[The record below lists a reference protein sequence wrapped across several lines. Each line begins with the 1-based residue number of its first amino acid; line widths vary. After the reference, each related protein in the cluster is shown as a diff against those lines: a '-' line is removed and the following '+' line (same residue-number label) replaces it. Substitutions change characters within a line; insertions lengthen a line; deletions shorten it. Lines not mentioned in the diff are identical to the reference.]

1 MTKAS
6 YRIGFLNP
14 WRDKAENQA
23 FRSLKEG
30 AARVGHTLVHVTTS
44 DEVLA
49 ANLDFVIA
57 VASTQAKLTGVPT
70 FGAIHEP
77 RQRFWEKPEYFQ
89 NLLTYDG
96 YMTIADSLHKFLNAF
111 CAGAGKPQHVG
122 YYYNTPQRQEIGAE
136 VEALAG
142 RGELSLCYF
151 GTNWDPRSRPL
162 FRALVKK
169 DYMRVYGPQESW
181 DYLQGEKYFGSP
193 AFDGNAVQKE
203 YARHGV
209 GLAVLSRGHALDD
222 VISNRIFEIASVGA
236 VAICPDIPW
245 IRKNFGDN
253 VYYFDPNGTVY
264 EIFEAIDAAMG
275 LILADPATAARKA
288 KAARAIFEERFASEV
303 MVANAVRY
311 FEEWKERGGRR
322 RPPADS
328 PLIDVIVR
336 IGGRPVDVVR
346 RAIQSLEDQS
356 AGRFRVVFIRYK
368 PLDVSAITDA
378 AWDRIESFEVVD
390 KTGGDRAATMA
401 EGMRHVTSSYFALLD
416 DDDFVLP
423 GHFEALLR
431 QADQAPADR
440 LFAYSG
446 FMDVEEGEEGDEAGD
461 RERRRIRSFHPAS
474 GNAWAIMGTFAPNG
488 FLASSALLRFLDL
501 EGWTMHTA
509 EDTLLI
515 STLAAHGEPRFS
527 YRATACHVVGSQGAS
542 NYLETPTRQED
553 LLETFLRQQTLFDR
567 LEQNFGKPS
576 MSNWERLGWQLHRVL
591 EAKSR
596 ERMAKVSL
604 LVLEEGVM
612 VSSMHDR
619 DDLEVRQLTLNPV
632 TVQTMGEC
640 RMTPTED
647 GYELSIHP
655 EALPWAY
662 GAVIDLDKGDLFA
675 GKQWLVAEFDPVNQP
690 FGVGILDGQ
699 ADQYQTRTEIP
710 ISAVPVEIW
719 LHIHDPADTSR
730 MIIQN
735 WAEPL
740 RAPNRLKAL
749 WIVRETISQEA
760 AAE

>member
-1 MTKAS
+1 MTKTG
-6 YRIGFLNP
+6 YRIGYLNP
-14 WRDKAENQA
+14 WREKAENQA
-23 FRSLKEG
+23 FVSLREG
-30 AARVGHTLVHVTTS
+30 ARRIGHTFVHVTTS
-44 DEVLA
+44 DEILA
-49 ANLDFVIA
+49 ADLDFVIA
-57 VASTQAKLTGVPT
+57 VATTQPKLTAVPT

-77 RQRFWEKPEYFQ
+77 RTRFWEKHEYFQ
-89 NLLTYDG
+89 NLMTYDG
-96 YMTIADSLHKFLNAF
+96 YMTIADSLHGFLKAF

-122 YYYNTPQRQEIGAE
+122 YYYNTPQRQEIVAD
-136 VEALAG
+136 VEALAA
-142 RGELSLCYF
+142 RGALSLCYF

-169 DYMRVYGPQESW
+169 DYMRVYGPKESW
-181 DYLQGEKYFGSP
+181 DYLQGQKYFGSP

-203 YARHGV
+203 YAAHGV

-245 IRKNFGDN
+245 IRKNFGDS

-264 EIFEAIDAAMG
+264 EIFEAIDAAMAA
-275 LILADPATAARKA
+275 ILGDPKTAAAKA
-288 KAARAIFEERFASEV
+288 RAARAVFEERFASEV
-303 MVANAVRY
+303 MVANAVQY
-311 FEEWKERGGRR
+311 FEEWKDRGGRR
-322 RPPADS
+322 QPPSQS

-336 IGGRPVDVVR
+336 IGGRPVEVVQ
-346 RAIQSLEDQS
+346 RALQSLEDQT

-368 PLDVSAITDA
+368 DMDVSAITQA
-378 AWDRIESFEVVD
+378 SWERIEGFDIVD
-390 KTGGDRAATMA
+390 KTGGDRATTMA
-401 EGMRHVTSSYFALLD
+401 EGMRHVTSPYFALLD

-431 QADQAPADR
+431 QADAAPADR

-446 FMDVEEGEEGDEAGD
+446 FMDVEEPEADAEPDG
-461 RERRRIRSFHPAS
+461 RERRAIRSFHPAA
-474 GNAWAIMGTFAPNG
+474 GNAWSIMGTFAPNG
-488 FLASSALLRFLDL
+488 FLASSALLRFIDL

-515 STLAAHGEPRFS
+515 STLAAHGEPLFS

-567 LEQNFGKPS
+567 LERNFGKPS

-619 DDLEVRQLTLNPV
+619 DDLEVRQLPLNPV
-632 TVQTMGEC
+632 TVQTIGEC
-640 RMTPTED
+640 RMEPTED

-662 GAVIDLDKGDLFA
+662 GAVIELDKGQLYA
-675 GKQWLVAEFDPVNQP
+675 GKQWLVAEFDPVHQP
-690 FGVGILDGQ
+690 FGVGILDGA
-699 ADQYQTRTEIP
+699 ADQFHTRTEVP
-710 ISAVPVEIW
+710 ISSVPAEIW
-719 LHIHDPADTSR
+719 LHINNPADTSK

-749 WIVRETISQEA
+749 WIVRESIHRDAEA
-760 AAE
+760 